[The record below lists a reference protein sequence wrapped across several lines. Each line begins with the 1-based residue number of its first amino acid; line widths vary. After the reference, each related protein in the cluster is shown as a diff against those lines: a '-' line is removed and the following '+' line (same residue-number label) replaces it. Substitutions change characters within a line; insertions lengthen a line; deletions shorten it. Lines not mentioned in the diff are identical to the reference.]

1 LARKSGRA
9 RSALVLLAAGVAGGC
24 LYGFAGGGLPPHI
37 RTVAVLPFDNQTSE
51 PGLTQPVR
59 DALTEAVEG
68 RLGLRSAA
76 EATADAVVRGTI
88 TRYEADIQL
97 AVQGVPAG
105 QQGAPVV
112 TRRRVQL
119 TVDVEIFDLRQQR
132 TLWKRTALT
141 VDGEYD
147 PPREREGRT
156 LALNKL
162 IADFVD
168 GAQSQW

>member
-1 LARKSGRA
+1 M
-9 RSALVLLAAGVAGGC
+9 VGGC

-59 DALTEAVEG
+59 EALTEAVEG

-76 EATADAVVRGTI
+76 EATADAVVRGVI
-88 TRYEADIQL
+88 TRYENDIPLSFQT
-97 AVQGVPAG
+97 G
-105 QQGAPVV
+105 QQGAVAV

-132 TLWKRTALT
+132 TIWKRAGLT